1 MSYIELEKLGEGGSG
16 SVSRVMTSAG
26 DLYALKNI
34 YIDESNEGLK
44 GLETIKQEIEVMKA
58 MYGRNITMDLIDY
71 EIRPRQVIIIMQLA
85 ECDLKTFIYENPTI
99 SEHRIAS
106 ILEDMCTT
114 LNTFH
119 QAGYIHGDIKP

>member
-1 MSYIELEKLGEGGSG
+1 
-16 SVSRVMTSAG
+16 MTSAG

-71 EIRPRQVIIIMQLA
+71 EIRPR
-85 ECDLKTFIYENPTI
+85 
-99 SEHRIAS
+99 
-106 ILEDMCTT
+106 
-114 LNTFH
+114 
-119 QAGYIHGDIKP
+119 

>member
-1 MSYIELEKLGEGGSG
+1 MSTSVLQVNGVSYIELEKLGEGGSG

-71 EIRPRQVIIIMQLA
+71 EIRPR
-85 ECDLKTFIYENPTI
+85 
-99 SEHRIAS
+99 
-106 ILEDMCTT
+106 
-114 LNTFH
+114 
-119 QAGYIHGDIKP
+119 